1 VTLPSD
7 NIVVTVLDALKF
19 IYRKHTI
26 PRLVLF
32 DAASAAHNVIKAY
45 IALKEK

>member
-1 VTLPSD
+1 MNLPTD

-19 IYRKHTI
+19 IYRKHRI

-32 DAASAAHNVIKAY
+32 DAASAAHKIIKDH
-45 IALKEK
+45 IAKGER

>member
-1 VTLPSD
+1 MNIPTD

-19 IYRKHTI
+19 IYRKHAI

-32 DAASAAHNVIKAY
+32 DAATAAHRVIKDF
-45 IALKEK
+45 ILHKEK